1 MKKYGLEP
9 LKQIINYYE
18 TDIEPCMNCENEFEA
33 GVIEKWIANKHL
45 SVEVGEAIVNSSI
58 IDARTVAN
66 VILTLCDAH
75 DKDLTN
81 RHEKDRNAYI
91 LKSLHSIVDNMNVL
105 CNEFG
110 ITDNAKVAHDA
121 NGTVIK
127 KFE

>member
-9 LKQIINYYE
+9 LKQIIDFYE
-18 TDIEPCMNCENEFEA
+18 TNIEPHMNCVDEFEA
-33 GVIEKWIANKHL
+33 GIIEKWIANKHL
-45 SVEVGEAIVNSSI
+45 SVEVGEAIVNSSV

-81 RHEKDRNAYI
+81 RREIDRNTYI

-110 ITDNAKVAHDA
+110 ITDNTKVAHDA
-121 NGTVIK
+121 NGIVIK